1 MQRPTLSRRLSLA
14 LLLLPLAGC
23 AVPMTSS
30 NTYLVPVANGE
41 TMEMSIKNGGL
52 TLAEQDGVH
61 ILQVALNPT
70 ADKKHIIYTF
80 ELSVKNG
87 MVPTHILVEDMT
99 ETPVRVAADDA
110 APKLVANHW
119 KLNTPE
125 LDPKDPLFEW
135 LIQLDDSIRVYRFT
149 VTLADGRQI
158 ILKQPQMFP
167 VYMKQLIRAMLG
179 IDKPAGK

>member
-1 MQRPTLSRRLSLA
+1 MQRSPLSRRLGFV

-30 NTYLVPVANGE
+30 NTYLVPIANGE

-52 TLAEQDGVH
+52 ALSEADGVH

-80 ELSVKNG
+80 ELSVKSG
-87 MVPTHILVEDMT
+87 MVPTHITVEDIT
-99 ETPVRVAADDA
+99 ENPERIAADDA
-110 APKLVANHW
+110 APKLVAGHW
-119 KLNTPE
+119 KLNTGE
-125 LDPKDPLFEW
+125 LDPKDPMFEW

-149 VTLADGRQI
+149 VTLADGKQVV
-158 ILKQPQMFP
+158 LKQPQMFP
-167 VYMKQLIRAMLG
+167 VFMKQLIRAMLG
-179 IDKPAGK
+179 IDKPPAK